1 MNEKTRLQRLKHGI
15 LDLPSNTR
23 MAAESAWRGRERG
36 RAIIAGVFLASLVIT
51 TVLAYGNGLSQTFLQ
66 ISIENDVYEA
76 KVEQL
81 SPPPGLEGDFENS

>member
-36 RAIIAGVFLASLVIT
+36 LAIIAGVFLASLVIT
-51 TVLAYGNGLSQTFLQ
+51 TVLAYLKHSYRF
-66 ISIENDVYEA
+66 
-76 KVEQL
+76 QL
-81 SPPPGLEGDFENS
+81 KMMYMTQR